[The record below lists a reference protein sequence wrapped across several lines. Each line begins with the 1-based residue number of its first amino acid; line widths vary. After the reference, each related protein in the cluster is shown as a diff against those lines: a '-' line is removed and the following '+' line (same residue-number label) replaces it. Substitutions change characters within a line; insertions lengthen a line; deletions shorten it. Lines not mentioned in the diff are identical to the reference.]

1 MAHTD
6 RDTGDVGISMRLENH
21 KQIYKISTKQ
31 IRMDELSEV
40 MYWEKQRMK
49 DSILEYSETAGERK
63 GQQNRTINIEKKNS

>member
-1 MAHTD
+1 MTMAHTD

-40 MYWEKQRMK
+40 MY
-49 DSILEYSETAGERK
+49 
-63 GQQNRTINIEKKNS
+63 